1 MKHKSLSGEDV
12 LRLLSSSPAPLTKR
26 EMAQAFNLKG
36 EEQRMILKVALR
48 DLEKAGKI
56 AKLPGQAYAI
66 PDALPEIGGQCTA
79 LYPEKPI
86 YDIPGFPKILAAD
99 LIAYVCSWA
108 GFALAS
114 LPLAEA
120 MGRRALWPRLVA
132 AWNWVNL
139 VQYVVLAGFTIPVL
153 LGLSGLPA
161 DALGLAAIGYA
172 LWLQWFTARA
182 ALGVTGGRAA
192 GFVVLDLGLAV
203 FLSGLVQRLS
213 VP

>member
-1 MKHKSLSGEDV
+1 MVRGIAAA
-12 LRLLSSSPAPLTKR
+12 LLLAR
-26 EMAQAFNLKG
+26 GRAAGAQAFAPTLA
-36 EEQRMILKVALR
+36 EARASFVAALVCLPIFLLLR
-48 DLEKAGKI
+48 GVSGPGAAAG
-56 AKLPGQAYAI
+56 ADPARA
-66 PDALPEIGGQCTA
+66 
-79 LYPEKPI
+79 
-86 YDIPGFPKILAAD
+86 LAAD

-192 GFVVLDLGLAV
+192 GFVVLDLGLAL

>member
-1 MKHKSLSGEDV
+1 MPRGIAAALLLARGRAVGVMAFAPTAAEARASFIAALV
-12 LRLLSSSPAPLTKR
+12 CLPIFLLLRLASGAGAAAGADPAR
-26 EMAQAFNLKG
+26 
-36 EEQRMILKVALR
+36 ALV
-48 DLEKAGKI
+48 
-56 AKLPGQAYAI
+56 
-66 PDALPEIGGQCTA
+66 
-79 LYPEKPI
+79 
-86 YDIPGFPKILAAD
+86 AD

-114 LPLAEA
+114 LPLCEA

-153 LGLSGLPA
+153 LGLSGLVA

-182 ALGVTGGRAA
+182 ALGVSGLRAA
-192 GFVVLDLGLAV
+192 GFVLLDLGLAL
-203 FLSGLVQRLS
+203 FLSGLVIRLS